1 MPKNY
6 LKNLKLWLCK
16 LEQCGRNIN
25 PYIYT
30 SKNLEIYEKW
40 LWGNEKVRNSIAREG
55 SVQIW
60 ASITFVDMT
69 GSNTGK

>member
-40 LWGNEKVRNSIAREG
+40 FWGNEKVRNSKAREG

-60 ASITFVDMT
+60 ATITIVDMT
-69 GSNTGK
+69 GSNTGT